1 MADSTIILQD
11 FDATKIMGGAYGHL
25 QQEFRGLEILDY
37 ISSKL
42 KYDGDLPDSINGHC
56 RNVLL
61 HQFQEQ
67 KGLDYNPQQIH
78 PAIQWNNSDHFIV
91 QESDDVKWHIPK
103 SDKIY
108 IYII

>member
-56 RNVLL
+56 HNVLSVYSL
-61 HQFQEQ
+61 SLNLRPGS
-67 KGLDYNPQQIH
+67 GLKALIK
-78 PAIQWNNSDHFIV
+78 V
-91 QESDDVKWHIPK
+91 
-103 SDKIY
+103 
-108 IYII
+108 